1 MEKVAKI
8 YSIGKCEGC
17 GSFSKTIEF
26 ACDSC
31 RHQFGDRCGKIMKR
45 VRENKNFA
53 LLCYRQLNTVE
64 KREKFVEMFGDPQ
77 T

>member
-8 YSIGKCEGC
+8 YTVGRCEGC
-17 GSFSKTIEF
+17 KSFTKLVEF

-31 RHQFGDRCGKIMKR
+31 RDKFGNRCGKIMRR

-53 LLCYRQLNTVE
+53 LLCYEQLNDSVKKE
-64 KREKFVEMFGDPQ
+64 RFVEMFGDPRS
-77 T
+77 